1 MICDQDLRE
10 KMDIL
15 VKLLLW
21 LSIIVMS
28 MMKLLIKTFV
38 IKTFARINALKKE
51 YSNFL
56 CDFLYSKSDIALR
69 KPQNIFPQKT

>member
-10 KMDIL
+10 KTDIL
-15 VKLLLW
+15 VKLLLG

-28 MMKLLIKTFV
+28 MMKLLIKTFI

-51 YSNFL
+51 YSYFL